1 MSLKRSWLLKERVV
15 LDQPSEGYRAG
26 LDAVLLAAA
35 LRLNKP
41 DERLLEAGCGAG
53 GALFCAANRLSEA
66 HFTGLERDSAMLEL
80 TASNIAL
87 NNVAGRVS
95 VVLGDVADRS
105 QHLLNGFDH
114 VFSNPPYF
122 RPDAIQAVHPGRQG
136 AYLADVGLEDWLK
149 FMLHTVRPRGRITLI
164 HRAGELARIL
174 GFMESRF
181 GEIEIMPIRS
191 RRGMPAKRVIVTGR
205 KGLRRGEVLLHD
217 GLVLFDGPDQPTARA
232 EAIYAGGALSWNQE
246 DLN

>member
-1 MSLKRSWLLKERVV
+1 MLL
-15 LDQPSEGYRAG
+15 
-26 LDAVLLAAA
+26 
-35 LRLNKP
+35 
-41 DERLLEAGCGAG
+41 
-53 GALFCAANRLSEA
+53 
-66 HFTGLERDSAMLEL
+66 T
-80 TASNIAL
+80 
-87 NNVAGRVS
+87 
-95 VVLGDVADRS
+95 
-105 QHLLNGFDH
+105 DH

-232 EAIYAGGALSWNQE
+232 EAIYGLIWGFLNRNNRPPPPVSLE
-246 DLN
+246 DKRAEREKRKRNRDDPRD